1 MLQVIAQVAAAP
13 VDELVDVELPDPDV
27 ELPDPEDPFEEP
39 PGPELAG
46 VEDGVVDEPES
57 LDDADELAESP
68 EAVLVALELL
78 EAEPPRL
85 SVL

>member
-1 MLQVIAQVAAAP
+1 M
-13 VDELVDVELPDPDV
+13 DELVDVELPDPDV
-27 ELPDPEDPFEEP
+27 ELPDPEDPLEEP
-39 PGPELAG
+39 PVPELAG

-57 LDDADELAESP
+57 LDDADEPAESP